1 MDNLEKIILT
11 IKSVV
16 PKRKLTANTVTVIN
30 GNLDLSV
37 FSDAIIENK
46 DELINALDDYFGNST
61 NIYKILLAEIYYQKN
76 ECYKAL
82 VQAVSAIPFLQSEGE
97 YELLF
102 AAMYIQMCVMIVTG
116 QVNAIYPMIDSMGDW
131 IIKSE
136 NDELINNHKAL
147 GAWCALYD
155 DDWFVIDDWMSNYAP
170 NENSEVKIN
179 NVFSLFVKARIY
191 LAKQKNM
198 ALISLL
204 ELLKPMIESENRTMY
219 MCELNILYSLACF
232 AESEID
238 DAFRKLD
245 QAIDYSRKYG
255 YERLIADEGEIM
267 YLLLVKYRDRIKNTL
282 YLKDVCEG
290 EKLDYI
296 EKLINLTKE
305 MALLYPRYLRTH
317 KLDYENLTA
326 SEIDVLRLMA
336 DDRSNDEI
344 AKFLGITVNTVKFH
358 SKNIYKKLGVKNRHM
373 AVRIAKEEGYI

>member
-11 IKSVV
+11 INSVA

-46 DELINALDDYFGNST
+46 DELINALDDYFGNGT
-61 NIYKILLAEIYYQKN
+61 YIYKILLAEIYYQKN

-373 AVRIAKEEGYI
+373 AVRIAKEEGHI

>member
-11 IKSVV
+11 IKSVA

-46 DELINALDDYFGNST
+46 DELINALDDYFGNGT

-116 QVNAIYPMIDSMGDW
+116 QVNAICPMIDSMGDW

-358 SKNIYKKLGVKNRHM
+358 SKNVYKKLGVKNRHM
-373 AVRIAKEEGYI
+373 AVRIAKEEGHI